1 MMQAES
7 EALVGSI
14 LADRYRIG
22 EVLGQGIA
30 GTVYG
35 VHHVTFPRAAALK
48 VLRPQHAT
56 PDLVS
61 RVFHGEARAA
71 WSVGH
76 PSLVEVFDIGALPDG
91 TPFFLMEH
99 LEGETLANKLAREKL
114 SLGAA
119 VDIAMQLLAAVT
131 AIHGRDLLLRDLRP
145 QNILLVGRRGCRPL
159 VKILDFGL
167 ARLAPLEAIQQDWE
181 LRRTNRSSAAIP
193 HYLSPERTYSA
204 EGVEP
209 ASDLFAVGI
218 ILYEMLAGERPFS
231 STTWQIL
238 IEQIR
243 LGSALPIDTHRPD
256 VPHDLPGFFARV
268 LSPQPRHRPSSAK
281 EMQDELRAIFEGSRR
296 PSTAVPVARPAEEPS
311 TFTSL
316 APGARPVEPLALR
329 PLDAPPASRIPPVRA
344 PSVPGIPQ
352 LQTETDY
359 GDETETRRGPP
370 FPSPQAGEPPD
381 FPPPRPTHESI
392 EVVFEDARGGLSE
405 TSERTVERASPQAAT
420 MLLVGDASDDGPEE
434 EATETMAMTPELK
447 DEVERLMATPPAP
460 LSSRTGRVA
469 PPPAP
474 PRRTR
479 PPKR

>member
-71 WSVGH
+71 WSVTH

-119 VDIAMQLLAAVT
+119 VDIAMQLLAAVA
-131 AIHGRDLLLRDLRP
+131 AIHARDLLLRDLRP

-159 VKILDFGL
+159 VKVLDFGL

-209 ASDLFAVGI
+209 ASDLFTVGV

-231 STTWQIL
+231 STTWQVL
-238 IEQIR
+238 VDQIR

-268 LSPQPRHRPSSAK
+268 LSPQPRLRPSSAK
-281 EMQDELRAIFEGSRR
+281 EMQDDLRAIFEGSRR
-296 PSTAVPVARPAEEPS
+296 PSTAIPVARPAEEPS

-316 APGARPVEPLALR
+316 APSARPVEPLALR

-344 PSVPGIPQ
+344 PSAPVIPQ
-352 LQTETDY
+352 LQTENETDY
-359 GDETETRRGPP
+359 GDETETRRGL
-370 FPSPQAGEPPD
+370 S

-392 EVVFEDARGGLSE
+392 DVVFEEARPGLSE
-405 TSERTVERASPQAAT
+405 TSERTVERASPQVAT
-420 MLLVGDASDDGPEE
+420 MLLVGDAADDEPEE